1 VQAQLEATRKE
12 SDMRLTALH
21 KKFQK
26 AVEDRG
32 ACTGLSQIT
41 SILPA
46 ACRNIPTLR
55 RPLSLDK

>member
-1 VQAQLEATRKE
+1 MRVQAQLEATRKE

-32 ACTGLSQIT
+32 A
-41 SILPA
+41 
-46 ACRNIPTLR
+46 
-55 RPLSLDK
+55 